1 MATFSLAAKCPVSA
15 INGSKDMQVVA
26 GLYISLLIEIEERIW
41 IGKKVAL
48 TAKAVRIVGIA
59 IIF

>member
-1 MATFSLAAKCPVSA
+1 VIKDCCKYLAVNLSQDYTFR
-15 INGSKDMQVVA
+15 
-26 GLYISLLIEIEERIW
+26 LLIEIEEWIW